1 MKWKWPAVLRQPL
14 LHFLLLG
21 SALFGLTRLLSP
33 TAIVTEPIRVT
44 QDDLQRL
51 RYAWMADTRREP
63 TPDELQASLRRYL
76 DDTILMREALR
87 LHLDETD
94 AVTRNRLLM
103 NMHFAFADTHAD
115 DAQLLHE
122 ARDMGMRERDLVV
135 RRRLIELMEQRI
147 ASNLQLS
154 DAETKQYVTQ
164 HPERYAAPARYGFS
178 QIYFNRDQR
187 HAAAQEDA
195 QNCLMQL
202 AQNTNAICAADVFLL
217 GTKFSSQTAGEITNT
232 FGTSIALKISQAQ
245 THQWIGPVESTYGW
259 HLLRVDNIEP
269 AERADYATVRRRASY
284 ALLAEHETQAVTL
297 ALNQLRQR
305 YVVQM
310 P

>member
-1 MKWKWPAVLRQPL
+1 MKWTALLRKPL

-21 SALFGLTRLLSP
+21 GALFGVTRALST

-115 DAQLLHE
+115 DAQLLRE

-154 DAETKQYVTQ
+154 DAETKQYVAQ

-187 HAAAQEDA
+187 HAATQQDA
-195 QNCLMQL
+195 QQCLTQL
-202 AQNTNAICAADVFLL
+202 SQNPNASCAADDFLL
-217 GTKFSSQTAGEITNT
+217 GSQFAPQTTSEITNT
-232 FGTSIALKISQAQ
+232 FGSSIAQKITQAQ
-245 THQWIGPVESTYGW
+245 AHQWIGPLESAYGW

-269 AERADYATVRRRASY
+269 AEGADYAAVRRRASY